1 MSDATVIEADK
12 TGQEGEKTFTD
23 VEARAR
29 RMGWRP
35 KEEFRGPPDRWS
47 SAEDFIARGE
57 NELPIL
63 RERNRNLD
71 RQLEETGRTVTE
83 LKTRMEQTGEVLS
96 SMREMGLK
104 AEERAYRKARTEIE
118 EEMRTRA
125 AAADVVGVTETQ
137 RKLEELDKE
146 RDAAKVAPAAV
157 VAKAA
162 DAPAAKPRDPVAEQ
176 WIADNPWFTSDA
188 EMNSTA
194 QGIHTGMLQSRKDLS
209 LADNLAE
216 TKRRIM
222 KLYPEKFANANRDEA
237 IAVAQPSGNAP
248 APTNRNKKK
257 TYADLPA
264 DAKAACDKYVKQ
276 INSTKPKVPY
286 TPEEYVSMYEASGGF
301 AE

>member
-1 MSDATVIEADK
+1 MSDTTVIEAG
-12 TGQEGEKTFTD
+12 TQEEPKPFTD

-104 AEERAYRKARTEIE
+104 AEERAYKKARAEIE

-146 RDAAKVAPAAV
+146 RETAKVAPAPV
-157 VAKAA
+157 VAKVT

-176 WIADNPWFTSDA
+176 WITDNPWFTSDA

>member
-1 MSDATVIEADK
+1 MSDTTVIEPG
-12 TGQEGEKTFTD
+12 TQEEPRQFTD

-71 RQLEETGRTVTE
+71 RQVEDGAKAVAE
-83 LKTRMEQTGEVLS
+83 LTKRMEQTGEVLS
-96 SMREMGLK
+96 SMREMSLK
-104 AEERAYRKARTEIE
+104 AEERAYKKARAEIE

-146 RDAAKVAPAAV
+146 RDAAKAAPAPAAR
-157 VAKAA
+157 KEP
-162 DAPAAKPRDPVAEQ
+162 DAVTAKPRDPVAET
-176 WIADNPWFTSDA
+176 WMRDNPWFETDK

-194 QGIHTGMLQSRKDLS
+194 QGIHVGLQQSRPEMT
-209 LADNLAE
+209 LAENLAE

-222 KLYPEKFANANRDEA
+222 TLYPAKFANSNRDEA
-237 IAVAQPSGNAP
+237 VTVAQPSGNAP

-301 AE
+301 SE

>member
-1 MSDATVIEADK
+1 MSDTTVIEAEN
-12 TGQEGEKTFTD
+12 TGQEGEKQFTD

-35 KEEFRGPPDRWS
+35 KEEFRGPPDKWS

-71 RQLEETGRTVTE
+71 RQLQTTSETVAE

-96 SMREMGLK
+96 SMREMSLK
-104 AEERAYRKARTEIE
+104 AEERAYKKARAEIE
-118 EEMRTRA
+118 EEQRTRA
-125 AAADVVGVTETQ
+125 AAADVAGVTETQ

-146 RDAAKVAPAAV
+146 REAAKVV
-157 VAKAA
+157 VVPVTAKP
-162 DAPAAKPRDPVAEQ
+162 DAPTAKPRDPVAEQ
-176 WIADNPWFTSDA
+176 WIADNPWFTSDP

-209 LADNLAE
+209 LAENLAE
-216 TKRRIM
+216 TKRRVM
-222 KLYPEKFANANRDEA
+222 KLYPEKFANPNREEA
-237 IAVAQPSGNAP
+237 VTVAQPSGNAP
-248 APTNRNKKK
+248 APTNKNKKK

-276 INSTKPKVPY
+276 INSTSPKKPY

>member
-1 MSDATVIEADK
+1 MSDTTVIEPG
-12 TGQEGEKTFTD
+12 TQEEPKPFTD

-47 SAEDFIARGE
+47 SAEDFISRGE

-104 AEERAYRKARTEIE
+104 AEERAYKKARAEIE

-146 RDAAKVAPAAV
+146 RETAKVAPAAV
-157 VAKAA
+157 VAKVT

-176 WIADNPWFTSDA
+176 WITDNPWFTSDA

-301 AE
+301 SE